1 MTVTEAP
8 RFNHVAISVPA
19 EMLDEE
25 GREHLARFYREV
37 FGFEPHDVM
46 TIDRK
51 RLVIGA
57 GRVDQFIY
65 IIANDE
71 PMTCPRMDHW
81 GMSVQSEEQL
91 DDYLER
97 ARKFKAEDDRV
108 EIIEKAHRRLQLHV
122 AHGVLRALPAPDDA
136 RGPVLRL
143 QGRRTSTEII
153 RRSLRRRVPAPR
165 TLAPGERST
174 RSWRASVL
182 GGAAVLEGVRFEL
195 VETAFDDAVVR
206 PGERRPRHGRE
217 WAEQR

>member
-1 MTVTEAP
+1 MTATEAP

-25 GREHLARFYREV
+25 GRDQLARFYREV

-46 TIDRK
+46 TVDRK

-65 IIANDE
+65 IIANDD

-97 ARKFKAEDDRV
+97 AKKFQAQDDRV
-108 EIIEKAHRRLQLHV
+108 EIIDKHTDDYSFMSLTAFYVKYLLPMMLEVQFYDYKDTS
-122 AHGVLRALPAPDDA
+122 RAPAP
-136 RGPVLRL
+136 P
-143 QGRRTSTEII
+143 
-153 RRSLRRRVPAPR
+153 
-165 TLAPGERST
+165 
-174 RSWRASVL
+174 
-182 GGAAVLEGVRFEL
+182 
-195 VETAFDDAVVR
+195 
-206 PGERRPRHGRE
+206 
-217 WAEQR
+217 